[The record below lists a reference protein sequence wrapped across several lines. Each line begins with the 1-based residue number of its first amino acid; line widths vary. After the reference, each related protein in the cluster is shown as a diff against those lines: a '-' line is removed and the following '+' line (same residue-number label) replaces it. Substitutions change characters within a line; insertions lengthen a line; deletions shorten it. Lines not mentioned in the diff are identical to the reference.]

1 MKSLLRGIPARML
14 LAPAIY
20 AGLSVV
26 LVTGLLMSIM
36 VKQSIQRVAVLTPA
50 LDPIQQQ
57 QCTRDPEGFARSFP
71 TREPVEVAFY
81 DATSLRPVLPSM
93 SAVDEVLLSRLRKGE
108 VHPARM
114 YFFSEWG
121 GASMRRTADS
131 GPCSLLQLRWRIGRF
146 ERRQAWFLLF
156 TLPMVTGG
164 FAVLVASWFALRPL
178 TQRVHRLRQATE
190 QVGHASGYASA
201 GDPEADDLGKLSL
214 LLDQAHARIAADA
227 AQAIERQKALEQHL
241 VNVAH
246 DLRTP
251 LASLQLT
258 VERLSESTQLTIE
271 RITDS
276 TMTPDSD
283 LVRNAID
290 DVVYMGAL
298 IGNLYLACRLQD
310 GADPLR
316 DNPSVDLCVLID
328 HVTRRFRKL
337 GQARA
342 IEVHANHLDH
352 PVWVRC
358 NPAMAEQVVQNLVHN
373 AVAYGDEG
381 GHVAVL
387 LEVQGGQFTLCVVDD
402 GPGVP
407 PADLPRLGDRTF
419 RSDAARQR
427 DPQGSGLGLAITS
440 EVCRRAGFSLRFAR
454 EEPRGLRVTVTG
466 SCLPDHS

>member
-1 MKSLLRGIPARML
+1 MRSLFRGIPARML
-14 LAPAIY
+14 LASAIC
-20 AGLSVV
+20 AGLSAVM
-26 LVTGLLMSIM
+26 VTGLLLHLM
-36 VKQSIQRVAVLTPA
+36 VKQSVQRAALLVPA
-50 LDPIQQQ
+50 LDPLFRE
-57 QCTRDPEGFARSFP
+57 QCERDPQGFLRSFP
-71 TREPVEVAFY
+71 SDREIEMTLYDLATQVPLAPDMAPV
-81 DATSLRPVLPSM
+81 DR
-93 SAVDEVLLSRLRKGE
+93 LLLQRLQAGE
-108 VHPARM
+108 RNPGRL

-121 GASMRRTADS
+121 GAAMRQTAER
-131 GPCSLLQLRWRIGRF
+131 GPCSLLQLRWRKGRF
-146 ERRQAWFLLF
+146 ERRQAWLLLF
-156 TLPMVTGG
+156 GLPMLTGALAVLIASS
-164 FAVLVASWFALRPL
+164 FAVRPL
-178 TQRVHRLRQATE
+178 TQRLRRLRKATE
-190 QVGHASGYASA
+190 QVGQATGYASA
-201 GDPEADDLGKLSL
+201 GDPESDDLGMLSL
-214 LLDQAHARIAADA
+214 LLDQAHARIARDA
-227 AQAIERQKALEQHL
+227 EQAVDRQKALEQHL

-316 DNPSVDLCVLID
+316 DSPRVDLCVLIE

-342 IEVHANHLDH
+342 IEVHANQLDH

-387 LEVQGGQFTLCVVDD
+387 LEVLGNQFTLHVVDD

-407 PADLPRLGDRTF
+407 PTDLPRLGDRTF

-440 EVCRRAGFSLRFAR
+440 EVCRRAGFTLRFAR

-466 SCLPDHS
+466 PCLPAQG

>member
-1 MKSLLRGIPARML
+1 MRSLLRGIPARML
-14 LAPAIY
+14 LVPAIC

-36 VKQSIQRVAVLTPA
+36 IKQSMQRVAVLTPA

-57 QCTRDPEGFARSFP
+57 QCARDPEGFARSFP
-71 TREPVEVAFY
+71 RAGAVEVAFY
-81 DATSLRPVLPSM
+81 DAHRLKPVLPSM
-93 SAVDEVLLSRLRKGE
+93 SPVDEVLLRRLRAGE
-108 VHPARM
+108 IHPARM

-121 GASMRRTADS
+121 GASMRQAAVS
-131 GPCSLLQLRWRIGRF
+131 GPCSLLQLRWRIGQF
-146 ERRQAWFLLF
+146 ERRQAWVLLF

-178 TQRVHRLRQATE
+178 TQRLRRLRQATE
-190 QVGHASGYASA
+190 QVGHTSGYASA

-214 LLDQAHARIAADA
+214 LLDQAHARIAVDA
-227 AQAIERQKALEQHL
+227 AQAIERQRALEQHL

-316 DNPSVDLCVLID
+316 DSPRVDLCVLID

-337 GQARA
+337 GQTRA

-387 LEVQGGQFTLCVVDD
+387 LEVQGEQFTLCIVDD

-440 EVCRRAGFSLRFAR
+440 EVCRRAGFTLRFAR

-466 SCLPDHS
+466 SCLPAHS

>member
-1 MKSLLRGIPARML
+1 MKLLPRGIPGRVIFAS
-14 LAPAIY
+14 AIC

-26 LVTGLLMSIM
+26 LVTGFLFVLM
-36 VKQSIQRVAVLTPA
+36 VRQSLQRIAYLSPGA
-50 LDPIQQQ
+50 DPWLQKR
-57 QCTRDPEGFARSFP
+57 CERDPQGLYRQFSPSRQI
-71 TREPVEVAFY
+71 EVGFY
-81 DATSLRPVLPSM
+81 DEGTLRPVLADMAPID
-93 SAVDEVLLSRLRKGE
+93 AELVRRLRAGE
-108 VHPARM
+108 STPSRM

-121 GASMRRTADS
+121 GAAIRRTAAT
-131 GPCSLLQLRWRIGRF
+131 GPCALVQMRWRVARF
-146 ERRQAWFLLF
+146 ERRQAWGMLF
-156 TLPMVTGG
+156 GLPMLTGAL
-164 FAVLVASWFALRPL
+164 AVLAASWFAVRPL
-178 TQRVHRLRQATE
+178 TQRLHRLRKATE
-190 QVGHASGYASA
+190 QVGHSTGYASA
-201 GDPEADDLGKLSL
+201 SDPEADDLGQLSW

-227 AQAIERQKALEQHL
+227 EKAIERQKALEQHL
-241 VNVAH
+241 INVAH

-258 VERLSESTQLTIE
+258 IERLGESTQLTIG
-271 RITDS
+271 RLTTS
-276 TMTPDSD
+276 TMTPCSE
-283 LVRNAID
+283 LVRSAID

-298 IGNLYLACRLQD
+298 IDNLYLACQLQD

-316 DNPSVDLCVLID
+316 GDPRVDLCVLID

-342 IEVHANHLDH
+342 IEVAANELDH
-352 PVWVRC
+352 PVWIRC
-358 NPAMAEQVVQNLVHN
+358 NPAMAEQIVQNLVHN

-387 LEVQGGQFTLCVVDD
+387 LEARDAEFLLTVVDD

-407 PADLPRLGDRTF
+407 PAELPRLGARTF

-440 EVCRRAGFSLRFAR
+440 EVCRRAGFTLRFAR

-466 SCLPDHS
+466 PRLRSDN